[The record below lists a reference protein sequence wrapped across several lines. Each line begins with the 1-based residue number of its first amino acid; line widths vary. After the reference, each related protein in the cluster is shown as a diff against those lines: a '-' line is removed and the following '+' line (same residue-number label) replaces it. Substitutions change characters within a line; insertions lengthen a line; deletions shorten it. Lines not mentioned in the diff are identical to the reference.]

1 MMITQLKLIK
11 RYAVIVNAVWT
22 LMVVASFL
30 WFSYQQNKNNYE
42 IAKAVARIAFQK
54 DSIYRKWAATHGGVY
69 VPVTPETPP
78 NPYLANIPERDIST
92 PSGKLL
98 TLVNPAYMTRQV
110 FELATKEENFVRG
123 HITSLNPLR
132 HENAPDEWEQKAL
145 KSFES
150 GNREASEVQ
159 VVNGQVFLR
168 LMRPFF
174 TEQPCLKCH
183 AAQGYKIGNVR
194 GGISVSVP
202 MSLFSPYS
210 GRLSAG
216 TAFTHF
222 IIWVLGVCTVNFSAG
237 KLSRSSA
244 ALHEQNLLL
253 ENEISERVTAQNKLE
268 KQASLLAEEIN
279 ERKHVEDTL
288 RESNERFF
296 SAFENAPTIMAIS
309 SLEGSRC
316 LDVNQSFV
324 DAFGFSRDEL
334 IGNSFIELGIISQ
347 SERKK
352 ILEAIEV
359 HGRASNLELT
369 YFTKSGKHL
378 ILNYYGQIIP
388 VAGEKRLLSIA
399 LDITEQRRIEQQYY
413 QSQKMESIGR
423 LAGGVAHD
431 FNNML
436 SIIIGQAE
444 LSLMQIEQSDPR
456 RGRLEQ
462 ILDAANR
469 SAEITSQLLA
479 FSRNQTI
486 EPRVLDL
493 NATVSGMLNMLRR
506 LIGEDIDLTWNPG
519 HGLRKVKIDPSRF
532 DQIMANLCVNA
543 RDAVDGVGTIDI
555 QTGNVSIEKGRWCD
569 DADIA
574 PGEYVMISVS
584 DNGCGMS
591 RDVMEHIFEPF
602 YTTKEVGRGTGLGLA
617 TVFGIVRQS
626 GGNIK
631 VYSEPGQGTTFR
643 IYFPAVEDK
652 AGARVEEETP
662 LTGGSETVLVVED
675 EPAIM
680 RLTTDMLSIL
690 GYTVYSA
697 NSPEEARVLAEKYKG
712 EIDLLITD
720 MIMPGMNGRDLSEQL
735 LIVNPAMKRLF
746 MSGYTANVM
755 AKRCAMEND
764 MHFLQKPFTI
774 QLLAA
779 KVREALQGC

>member
-78 NPYLANIPERDIST
+78 NPYLANLPERDIST